1 MDFRLTE
8 EQEGKMVIKSF
19 ADMDRMASEKGPKRL
34 VVLAPEDEEFM
45 LAVRESAA
53 RGYTRP
59 VLIGDREKMERL
71 ADQAQYD
78 ISGTE
83 KIYEK
88 NRQTIADLGICMLFS
103 GDVDIAGKGQIP
115 TAYIYRA
122 IIREES
128 KAGKGKVVSVISMW
142 DIEGLDH
149 LTCFTD
155 TGVNITPDYRAKAEI
170 VRNAVFLFH
179 LLGYPKP
186 KVCVLSGKRE
196 INGDIP
202 SYQDYLALKKAADAG
217 ELGVCE
223 VMGATSFLGFFSPGK
238 TAFRL
243 EGIDIV
249 TTDFPHIMLVP
260 NLATGNILTKLDFAL
275 KNVRRRSLVMS
286 SRGPVI
292 IPSRS
297 DFRDSILGEIAA
309 GVTVAEQIKG
319 GEAR

>member
-1 MDFRLTE
+1 MIR
-8 EQEGKMVIKSF
+8 SF
-19 ADMDRMASEKGPKRL
+19 ADMDRLASEKGPKRL

-45 LAVRESAA
+45 LAVRDSAA
-53 RGYTRP
+53 MGYTRP

-71 ADQAQYD
+71 ADQVQYD
-78 ISGTE
+78 ISSAE

-88 NRQTIADLGICMLFS
+88 SRQTIADLGIRMLFS
-103 GDVDIAGKGQIP
+103 GEVDIAGKGQIP

-142 DIEGLDH
+142 DIEGLEH

-170 VRNAVFLFH
+170 VRNAVFFFH

-186 KVCVLSGKRE
+186 KICVLSGKRE
-196 INGDIP
+196 VNGDIP
-202 SYQDYLALKKAADAG
+202 SYQDFLALKKAAAAG
-217 ELGVCE
+217 ELGACE
-223 VMGATSFLGFFSPGK
+223 VMEATSFIDIFSPGK
-238 TAFRL
+238 TDFRL
-243 EGIDIV
+243 RDIRIGR
-249 TTDFPHIMLVP
+249 TDFPHIMLVP
-260 NLATGNILTKLDFAL
+260 NLATGNILVKLDFAL

-309 GVTVAEQIKG
+309 GVTVAERIKG
-319 GEAR
+319 GAAS

>member
-1 MDFRLTE
+1 MIR
-8 EQEGKMVIKSF
+8 SF
-19 ADMDRMASEKGPKRL
+19 ADMDRLASEKGPKKL

-45 LAVRESAA
+45 LAVKNSAGK
-53 RGYTRP
+53 GYTRP

-71 ADQAQYD
+71 ADQVQYD

-88 NRQTIADLGICMLFS
+88 SRQAIADLGISMLFS
-103 GDVDIAGKGQIP
+103 GEVDIAGKGQIP

-128 KAGKGKVVSVISMW
+128 KVGKGKVVSVISMW

-155 TGVNITPDYRAKAEI
+155 TGVNIAPDYRAKTEI

-179 LLGYPKP
+179 LLGYPRP
-186 KVCVLSGKRE
+186 KICVLSGKRE
-196 INGDIP
+196 TNGEIP
-202 SYQDYLALKKAADAG
+202 SYQDYLELKKAAASG
-217 ELGVCE
+217 ELGSCE
-223 VMGATSFLGFFSPGK
+223 VMGATSFLEIFCPGEK
-238 TAFRL
+238 AFRL
-243 EGIDIV
+243 GDIDIGK
-249 TTDFPHIMLVP
+249 TDFPHIMLVP
-260 NLATGNILTKLDFAL
+260 NLATGNILVKLDFAL

-297 DFRDSILGEIAA
+297 DFQDSILGEIAA

-319 GEAR
+319 GTAS

>member
-1 MDFRLTE
+1 MIR
-8 EQEGKMVIKSF
+8 SF
-19 ADMDRMASEKGPKRL
+19 AEMDRMASEKGPKRL

-45 LAVRESAA
+45 MAVRESAEK
-53 RGYTRP
+53 GYTRP

-71 ADQAQYD
+71 ADQVHYD
-78 ISGTE
+78 ISSTE

-88 NRQTIADLGICMLFS
+88 SRQAIADLGINMLFS
-103 GDVDIAGKGQIP
+103 GEVDIAGKGQIP

-128 KAGKGKVVSVISMW
+128 KAGKGKVVSVVSLW
-142 DIEGLDH
+142 DIEGLEH

-186 KVCVLSGKRE
+186 MICVLSGKRE

-202 SYQDYLALKKAADAG
+202 SYQDFLELKKAAAAG
-217 ELGVCE
+217 DLDSCE
-223 VMGATSFLGFFSPGK
+223 VMETTSLLDIFSPERKG
-238 TAFRL
+238 FRL
-243 EGIDIV
+243 DETDIAK
-249 TTDFPHIMLVP
+249 TDFPHIMLVP
-260 NLATGNILTKLDFAL
+260 NLATGNILVKLDFAL

-297 DFRDSILGEIAA
+297 DFQDSILGEIAL

-319 GEAR
+319 GKAS